1 MTKKFLVAE
10 DSLTVQKVI
19 GFTLENEPF
28 QLVFSGNEKSLF
40 SNLDNEPFDLVA
52 IDMSLSEKKSGYDM
66 VREIKLKYPNVAVL
80 ALFGTFDAI
89 DEKAL
94 KNSGADE
101 KIIKPFD
108 SMEFVSKCKKL
119 TKISEKPLEKEP
131 ETITS
136 SENASDEWTLD
147 APVME
152 SSGKTEDITS
162 EFSSWSVDI
171 PGIIEEPQLLNESLL
186 EDGAKLLDTMK
197 QAQDS
202 EDDEDLKEEKGFD
215 DKNLEFPEII
225 GKTLS
230 QDYLSAKELVPDEFV
245 EEETRELFP
254 SSLNLETEVDESIS
268 PDAFWA
274 VDEVDLDP
282 GFEAKPKK
290 AQEKVTPAPSGDQN
304 LVKELTES
312 LKPFIEEQIRK
323 YCEKIAEKV
332 AWEVIPDLAENL
344 IKKEIK
350 EISKTLD

>member
-1 MTKKFLVAE
+1 MTKKVLVAE
-10 DSLTVQKVI
+10 DSHTVQKVI

-28 QLVFSGNEKSLF
+28 QLVFAENEKSLF
-40 SNLDNEPFDLVA
+40 SNLDKDPFDLVA
-52 IDMSLSEKKSGYDM
+52 LDMSLSDKKSGYDM
-66 VREIKLKYPNVAVL
+66 VREIKLKYPKVSVL

-101 KIIKPFD
+101 RIIKPFD
-108 SMEFVSKCKKL
+108 SLEFVSKCKKL
-119 TKISEKPLEKEP
+119 TKISEKVLEKEP
-131 ETITS
+131 DLISS
-136 SENASDEWTLD
+136 SENTSDEWTLE
-147 APVME
+147 APEMAT
-152 SSGKTEDITS
+152 SGKTEDLASDFT
-162 EFSSWSVDI
+162 SWSVDI

-197 QAQDS
+197 QAQDF
-202 EDDEDLKEEKGFD
+202 DDEDLTKDKGFD

-230 QDYLSAKELVPDEFV
+230 QDYLSAKQLVPEEFA

-254 SSLNLETEVDESIS
+254 SSLNLDVQVSDDIS
-268 PDAFWA
+268 ADDFWA
-274 VDEVDLDP
+274 IDEGDLDTTV
-282 GFEAKPKK
+282 EVKPKK
-290 AQEKVTPAPSGDQN
+290 VNEKVAPAYSGDQN
-304 LVKELTES
+304 LVLELTES

-323 YCEKIAEKV
+323 YCEKMAEKV

-344 IKKEIK
+344 IKREIK